1 MHFHLTTAP
10 GRAIVSVV
18 INVFALCSG
27 YLELDRA
34 SMLEDLPPGQPWVVP
49 VMSFL
54 WAAASARAGLWPGA
68 FASIEPQSG
77 GAARAN

>member
-1 MHFHLTTAP
+1 LSRGRYAASRWQFHLTMAP
-10 GRAIVSVV
+10 RRAIVTAV

-54 WAAASARAGLWPGA
+54 
-68 FASIEPQSG
+68 
-77 GAARAN
+77 